1 MSFLLAWRIFRR
13 LGMSDVPEQHVCVK
27 FSFKLGKTFS
37 EAFEMLKQAFWDE
50 AISRTQ
56 TRELYKRFKEGRTSV
71 EDK

>member
-1 MSFLLAWRIFRR
+1 MRDF
-13 LGMSDVPEQHVCVK
+13 PQQHVCVK
-27 FSFKLGKTFS
+27 FCFKLRKTFS

-56 TRELYKRFKEGRTSV
+56 TREFCKCFKEGQTSV